1 LLEGVRPGVWRGGWR
16 RCGGRRR
23 KPC

>member
-1 LLEGVRPGVWRGGWR
+1 VLEGVRPGVWRGGWR